1 MSLIYRET
9 RKVLMAGL
17 GLADLICQTTCDA
30 ITTLSERGEKAA
42 KKLKCRCEASDR
54 AKDKHTQSSCR
65 ERNIDEAIEALQAAT
80 DS

>member
-1 MSLIYRET
+1 MSPIYRET

-30 ITTLSERGEKAA
+30 ITTLSKRGEKAA
-42 KKLKCRCEASDR
+42 KKLKRHCKVCNC

-65 ERNIDEAIEALQAAT
+65 ERNIDEAIEAMQAAT
-80 DS
+80 DN